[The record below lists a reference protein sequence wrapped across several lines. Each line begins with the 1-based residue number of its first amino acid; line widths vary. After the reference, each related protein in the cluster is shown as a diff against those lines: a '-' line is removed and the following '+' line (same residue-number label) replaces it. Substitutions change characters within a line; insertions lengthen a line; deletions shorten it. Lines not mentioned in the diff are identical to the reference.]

1 MGLIPRV
8 PLPVD
13 LDFPPVRRATGWS
26 GWLLFAAGVVASAVE
41 FADYQAARSDLDERE
56 AIVARL
62 RQELQQ
68 APPKTAVGETV
79 GADEAKAALGVAA
92 HLNADWGRMFA
103 GVAAAQ
109 SDAAAWVSLDG
120 DVARSSLR
128 IVGDART
135 LPAVFDFVA
144 ALDSADGIEDAR
156 LSSYEWTRV
165 GPADVVRFNAN
176 ATWSAGR

>member
-13 LDFPPVRRATGWS
+13 LDFARTRRAIGWP
-26 GWLLFAAGVVASAVE
+26 GWLLLAAGLVVSGVE
-41 FADYQAARSDLDERE
+41 LADYRAARADLDERD

-62 RQELQQ
+62 RQELRR
-68 APPKTAVGETV
+68 PPPQTAAADPV

-135 LPAVFDFVA
+135 LAAVFDFVA
-144 ALDSADGIEDAR
+144 ALDSADGIDDAR

-165 GPADVVRFNAN
+165 GPTDVVRFNAN